1 MRTLLGGLFYLSVCF
16 SLKAQSSE
24 HLKQQADLYFEQE
37 QYNLAIQYYLKF
49 TELTDQNA
57 EINYQLAESYRK
69 TFLYQ
74 DAERLYLKVHDQAIS
89 GFPLTLYYSG
99 SMLKLNGK
107 FDESI
112 ASFNTFISQVQEIA
126 EFNDYVEQAKI
137 DIAGCEMAKTELL
150 KNREVYDLMPETVN
164 TAFNDYAPALRDSA
178 TLVVTS
184 GRVESKSVMIDE
196 RYGEAFTDNYY
207 FVKSGDAWHNK
218 TKEIFSITNTRA
230 NDGSGNFNGQGN
242 KYYFTVCGKG
252 VSRCRIFLSE
262 FKNNHWTEPEPLN
275 DNINYMNSEAKHP
288 AVSKGGD
295 TLLFASNRPGGFGKF
310 DIWMSINSGNDN
322 WGPAMNCG
330 SAINT
335 KLNEL
340 APAFTNFS
348 HVFFIAS
355 DGHQS
360 YGGLDL
366 YMVKMIS
373 DGSIGLYNLDYPFN
387 SSRDDCFIN
396 FTQRS
401 MYFSSNREG
410 GVGGFDIYSVA
421 IPSVISFI
429 SKLSLKNKDARQ
441 DVKLQT
447 RSENLNNITLLTA
460 RNEDRIEYENLT
472 YAKQKIVDKLVLNK
486 RNGVENR
493 FEDFKI
499 VSKED
504 YQTLLRIAETQYKIH
519 ELTTKFSDAFLTR
532 VSSPMNS
539 VLPFSITGT
548 LVDSVS
554 EMALSE
560 FKVVLM
566 DESGEI
572 IKTTTTNGLGRFRF
586 TNMTPGSYVYLRMES
601 IPDQILNNARITDL
615 RVLGIANQ
623 SSFNFENIFFDFDQ
637 YELRKEAKEMLNDL
651 ATYLKKYP
659 SVQVEI
665 YGYAD
670 DQGTDS
676 YNLILSQQRGQ
687 SVLDYLVIQGTDQ
700 TSLAV
705 VAKGKQGG
713 SYSDPEK
720 ERQFNRRVECYLYV
734 SN

>member
-1 MRTLLGGLFYLSVCF
+1 MRTLLSGFFVLCLCLSLRAQQ
-16 SLKAQSSE
+16 SENLKE
-24 HLKQQADLYFEQE
+24 QADLYYEQE

-49 TELTDQNA
+49 TELTDQNPNV
-57 EINYQLAESYRK
+57 NYQLAESYRK
-69 TFLYQ
+69 TFFYQ
-74 DAERLYLKVHDQAIS
+74 DAERVYLKVHDQAAS
-89 GFPLTLYYSG
+89 GFPLSMYFHGL
-99 SMLKLNGK
+99 MLKLNGK
-107 FDESI
+107 LDESI
-112 ASFNTFISQVQEIA
+112 ASFTIFISESQAVE
-126 EFNDYVEQAKI
+126 EFNDYVEQARI
-137 DIAGCEMAKTELL
+137 EIAGCEMAKAALL
-150 KNREVYDLMPETVN
+150 KNREVYEVKSEIVN
-164 TAFNDYAPALRDSA
+164 TSFNDYAPALLDSA
-178 TLVVTS
+178 TLVITS
-184 GRVESKSVMIDE
+184 GRVTSKNVLIDE
-196 RYGEAFTDNYY
+196 RYGEAFTDNLY
-207 FVKSGDAWHNK
+207 FVKSGDAWQNK
-218 TKEIFSITNTRA
+218 TKEIFAITNTRF
-230 NDGSGNFNGQGN
+230 NDGSGNFNGQGD

-252 VSRCRIFLSE
+252 VSRCRIFMSALT
-262 FKNNHWTEPEPLN
+262 NNHWTEPEPLN
-275 DNINYMNSEAKHP
+275 ENINYTNSEAKHP
-288 AVSKGGD
+288 AISKGGD
-295 TLLFASNRPGGFGKF
+295 TLLFATNRPGGFGKF

-366 YMVKMIS
+366 YMVKMMS
-373 DGSIGLYNLDYPFN
+373 DGSRALYNLDYPFN
-387 SSRDDCFIN
+387 SSRDDCFIS
-396 FTQRS
+396 FSQRS

-410 GVGGFDIYSVA
+410 GIGGFDIYSVA

-429 SKLSLKNKDARQ
+429 SKLSLKNKNSRL

-447 RSENLNNITLLTA
+447 RSENVNNLTLLTA
-460 RNEDRIEYENLT
+460 RNEDRIEYEKLT
-472 YAKQKIVDKLVLNK
+472 YEKRKIVDRLVLNK
-486 RNGVENR
+486 RNGIENR
-493 FEDFKI
+493 IEDFKM
-499 VSKED
+499 VSTED
-504 YQTLLRIAETQYKIH
+504 YHTLQRIADTQYKVH
-519 ELTTKFSDAFLTR
+519 ELTTKFSDALLTR
-532 VSSPMNS
+532 VSSPEYS

-548 LVDSVS
+548 LMDSVS
-554 EMALSE
+554 EMVLSE
-560 FKVVLM
+560 CKVVVM
-566 DESGEI
+566 NESGEI
-572 IKTTTTNGLGRFRF
+572 IKITTTNQLGRFRF

-601 IPDQILNNARITDL
+601 IPDQILNNARITEL
-615 RVLGIANQ
+615 RVLGITNQ

-637 YELRKEAKEMLNDL
+637 FDLRKEAKVILNDL

-676 YNLILSQQRGQ
+676 YNLALSQQRGQ

-713 SYSDPEK
+713 TYSDQEK